1 MKFEEFWIDICK
13 IHLFTKHYLLL
24 AEELSEEGELFFQPL
39 KEHRDAYDHVVRV
52 YAVQNH
58 ISELDNPDVY
68 MQKNMSKAL
77 GHEYRAFFDTADWL
91 TLICRE
97 RINRLLQGKSGADI
111 ERKYPAYKDLK
122 RLLLSLPDEI
132 ALLRE
137 NKDIGKHSTNVLVE
151 VEQYVKILDT
161 LLSYYKGLSTAIE
174 EL

>member
-24 AEELSEEGELFFQPL
+24 AEELSEEGELFLQPL

-77 GHEYRAFFDTADWL
+77 GHEYRAF
-91 TLICRE
+91 LIR
-97 RINRLLQGKSGADI
+97 RIG
-111 ERKYPAYKDLK
+111 
-122 RLLLSLPDEI
+122 
-132 ALLRE
+132 
-137 NKDIGKHSTNVLVE
+137 
-151 VEQYVKILDT
+151 
-161 LLSYYKGLSTAIE
+161 
-174 EL
+174 